1 MEQGL
6 TSKGGSQQAKACGRL
21 AAHAFGQCLMVAPRR
36 AAKAD
41 NKTQRSG
48 CGEGASPFMHHHSS
62 HHRADTGMRMG
73 APSAAQPMVEQGQ
86 AVRQHAAKAPQA
98 SAFRSR
104 NVLTIFSGPR
114 KSPAGLGSLPRQQRI
129 GLGMPARPPAWP
141 ARMLGAKQSAAQG
154 DRRRTRHA
162 PDPWMGNAVMA
173 KHCLRF
179 VQPISTIVCVH
190 FLWCRQS
197 LRSYTAIP

>member
-36 AAKAD
+36 VAKAD

-48 CGEGASPFMHHHSS
+48 CGEGASPLMHHHSF

-73 APSAAQPMVEQGQ
+73 VPSAAQPMVEQGQ

-114 KSPAGLGSLPRQQRI
+114 KSHAGLGSLPRQQRI
-129 GLGMPARPPAWP
+129 GLGMRARPPIL
-141 ARMLGAKQSAAQG
+141 ARAHARCKAVSGAE
-154 DRRRTRHA
+154 DRRRTKQA
-162 PDPWMGNAVMA
+162 PAQWMGKAILA
-173 KHCLRF
+173 KHCLRIF
-179 VQPISTIVCVH
+179 QPISTIVCVH
-190 FLWCRQS
+190 FLWCGQR